1 MMGGRAKLVLLDA
14 GAVFGALEHDAWEGL
29 TNAYEVVVPRIVLDE
44 VQFYMSRGTG
54 KRVYVDTDEWIRA
67 GAIVCYEA
75 TACAVAET
83 LKLINWPDGPDI
95 HDGEAEALTYLRL
108 QVDPLAEHVAFV
120 SADGAAIQA
129 TALLG
134 LSHTAR
140 SLDEVM
146 LAIGITKSLPARHR
160 RGFVQQHLEKGLQRR
175 LRRPGNPQTAD
186 Q

>member
-83 LKLINWPDGPDI
+83 LKLVNWPDGPDI

-120 SADGAAIQA
+120 SADG
-129 TALLG
+129 G
-134 LSHTAR
+134 GNPG
-140 SLDEVM
+140 DC
-146 LAIGITKSLPARHR
+146 LAWAVTHRQVSR
-160 RGFVQQHLEKGLQRR
+160 RGDASDRDNQVLAGPAP
-175 LRRPGNPQTAD
+175 PGVCSAAPGEGSPASPSQTGEPANG
-186 Q
+186 